1 MPESLKNTVDKKLI
15 DDPMEKKELIT
26 VGKSKNN
33 YLDGLITVDKKLVN
47 DSMGKK
53 ELITAEKSKNKYL
66 DCLLEKIK
74 KNYSKGDGYRDHLA
88 IKYKLCRI
96 EPELNHDKMFNDF
109 FFETYQ
115 KFEREHENIYSDH
128 LLEKMKNIYSKG
140 DNHHNI
146 RSKLYKNEPELEH
159 DEIFR
164 DFF

>member
-1 MPESLKNTVDKKLI
+1 MPESSKNTVDKNLI
-15 DDPMEKKELIT
+15 IDPMEKE
-26 VGKSKNN
+26 
-33 YLDGLITVDKKLVN
+33 
-47 DSMGKK
+47 

-115 KFEREHENIYSDH
+115 KFEREHENIYLDH
-128 LLEKMKNIYSKG
+128 LLEKIKNIYSKG

-159 DEIFR
+159 DEMFQ
-164 DFF
+164 DFFVNIYVKFECEQKKIVDFNSIFY